1 MTGNVLGIFSA
12 SLGKGSLSVL
22 ILRYSSSSSTPL
34 SSSFLYSA
42 SFCSQVSS
50 QSPRPVPVP
59 WSFSRIR
66 TITTIP
72 LTTTARRINE
82 LISNETKKTTFL
94 SNYKFHPK
102 PVRLTYSYRPQNV
115 HHCSLLAL
123 TLLARTL
130 PSLCPHPPSRPCRR
144 GPTVLPRLRR
154 LRLRVREVDAPIH
167 LYRKS
172 TIF

>member
-130 PSLCPHPPSRPCRR
+130 PSLCPHSALTLPS
-144 GPTVLPRLRR
+144 L
-154 LRLRVREVDAPIH
+154 
-167 LYRKS
+167 S
-172 TIF
+172 